1 MFARTRGSKK
11 RRHDAITNTGWTAK
25 NLGSAMSPKYISMLR
40 EWFPDSVIAP
50 LLEYV
55 RGEYRFQKR
64 KIMVM
69 NRRMARYCC
78 HPILPVIRLKK
89 TLSSWLHVQPDG
101 TTQPFVPPFTL
112 NALNQV
118 FVNGT
123 MVRGLL
129 STSIKYSYNYTQYKD
144 TVLIYDWNF
153 IAQINTSNCTGELF
167 DYHGEHGPFIK
178 RVDYIDGVIHIIT
191 CALAGPSTVAKNN
204 NYYYLKLE
212 DPSLLAD
219 PPWENAIDLWISI
232 DCTYLVNIQF
242 FSHYLYYAM
251 HNGAYI
257 VDLRSKDMWA
267 KPLDDEDYKP
277 LVGYFLAN
285 GSFFR
290 TNSEYGELW
299 V

>member
-1 MFARTRGSKK
+1 
-11 RRHDAITNTGWTAK
+11 
-25 NLGSAMSPKYISMLR
+25 
-40 EWFPDSVIAP
+40 
-50 LLEYV
+50 
-55 RGEYRFQKR
+55 
-64 KIMVM
+64 
-69 NRRMARYCC
+69 
-78 HPILPVIRLKK
+78 
-89 TLSSWLHVQPDG
+89 
-101 TTQPFVPPFTL
+101 
-112 NALNQV
+112 
-118 FVNGT
+118 
-123 MVRGLL
+123 MVRGL

-153 IAQINTSNCTGELF
+153 IAQINTSTCVGELF

-191 CALAGPSTVAKNN
+191 CAYAGPSTVAKNN

-267 KPLDDEDYKP
+267 KPLSDEDYKP
-277 LVGYFLAN
+277 LVGYFLPN